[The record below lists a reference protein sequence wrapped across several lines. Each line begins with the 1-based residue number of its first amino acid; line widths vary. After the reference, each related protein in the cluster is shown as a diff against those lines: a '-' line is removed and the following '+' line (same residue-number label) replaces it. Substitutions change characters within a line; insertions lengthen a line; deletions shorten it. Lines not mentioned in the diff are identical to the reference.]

1 MIGMLALSSSVSG
14 EYNHFFWLLTAICGT
29 VGTGIAAFLIF
40 CAWRYRRRD
49 PNELPPQI
57 KNYIPAEIAWIGI
70 PTLIFIAMFFYGV
83 KLYFDMERPP
93 DNAQVVYVVAK
104 QWMWKLQHIDGARE
118 INELHVPVGQ
128 SIELR
133 MISQDVIHSFY
144 VPDFRIKQDVLP
156 GRYTS
161 IWFRATRP
169 GAYHLFCAEYCGTN
183 HSQMHGWVYVLS
195 PSEYNR
201 WVQQGGAEGSLAD
214 TGEKLF
220 HQFACANCHHYSGHG
235 PAPNLAGLYHS
246 AVQLQGGGLG
256 MADDEYIRKSILQP
270 NAQVTYGF
278 HQSIMP
284 TYQGQLTEDQVIALI
299 AYIKAL
305 GARPIR
311 TAGAASGQ
319 EGGAGPA
326 NSAAEPTSPS
336 EPAPQPIETNKPGG
350 R

>member
-1 MIGMLALSSSVSG
+1 MTAILLFSSSVSG
-14 EYNHFFWLLTAICGT
+14 EYNAFFWVLVAVCGT
-29 VGTGIAAFLIF
+29 VGTGIAAFLVY
-40 CAWRYRRRD
+40 CAWRYRRRSPD
-49 PNELPPQI
+49 ELPPQI
-57 KNYIPAEIAWIGI
+57 KNYIPAEVLWIGL
-70 PTLIFIAMFFYGV
+70 PTLIFIGMFVFGV
-83 KLYFDMERPP
+83 KLYFDIERPP

-104 QWMWKLQHIDGARE
+104 QWMWKLQHLDGARE

-144 VPDFRIKQDVLP
+144 VPNFRIKQDVLP
-156 GRYTS
+156 GRYTT

-183 HSQMHGWVYVLS
+183 HSQMRGWIYVLS
-195 PSEYNR
+195 PLQYSR

-220 HQFACANCHHYSGHG
+220 HQFGCSNCHHYSGHG
-235 PAPNLAGLYHS
+235 PGPNLTELYNS
-246 AVQLQGGGLG
+246 AVRIEGQPGGI
-256 MADDEYIRKSILQP
+256 ADDNYIRKSILNA
-270 NAQVTYGF
+270 NAQITYGF

-305 GARPIR
+305 GARPIQAIG
-311 TAGAASGQ
+311 AGATAEVQNAPAS
-319 EGGAGPA
+319 
-326 NSAAEPTSPS
+326 SAT
-336 EPAPQPIETNKPGG
+336 EPAPAATNTNPPGG

>member
-1 MIGMLALSSSVSG
+1 MINLLALASDITP
-14 EYNHFFWLLTAICGT
+14 EYNRFFWILVIICGT
-29 VGTGIAAFLIF
+29 VGTGITIF
-40 CAWRYRRRD
+40 TVYCAWHWRRRD
-49 PNELPPQI
+49 PDELPSQI
-57 KNYIPAEIAWIGI
+57 ANYLPAEVAWIGL
-70 PTLIFIAMFFYGV
+70 PALIFIGMFFYGV
-83 KLYFDMERPP
+83 KLYFDIERPP

-104 QWMWKLQHIDGARE
+104 QWMWKLQHIDGTRE

-128 SIELR
+128 PVELR

-169 GAYHLFCAEYCGTN
+169 GNYHLFCAEYCGTN
-183 HSQMHGWVYVLS
+183 HSKMGGWIYAMT
-195 PSEYNR
+195 PADYNK

-235 PAPNLAGLYHS
+235 PGPNLIGLYGR
-246 AVQLQGGGLG
+246 AVQVSGGAVGV
-256 MADDEYIRKSILQP
+256 ADDAYIRQSILTP
-270 NAQVTYGF
+270 NAKIAEGF
-278 HQSIMP
+278 QQSIMP

-305 GARPIR
+305 GTQPDQATATESYQPGAARP
-311 TAGAASGQ
+311 AS
-319 EGGAGPA
+319 
-326 NSAAEPTSPS
+326 SAAQ
-336 EPAPQPIETNKPGG
+336 PAPSAPLSNKPGV

>member
-1 MIGMLALSSSVSG
+1 MTAILLFSSSVSG
-14 EYNHFFWLLTAICGT
+14 EYNAFFWVLVAVCGT
-29 VGTGIAAFLIF
+29 VGTGIAAFLVY
-40 CAWRYRRRD
+40 CAWRYRRRSPD
-49 PNELPPQI
+49 ELPPQI
-57 KNYIPAEIAWIGI
+57 KNYIPAEVLWIGL
-70 PTLIFIAMFFYGV
+70 PALIFIGMFVFGV
-83 KLYFDMERPP
+83 KLYFDIERPP
-93 DNAQVVYVVAK
+93 DNAQVVYVIAK
-104 QWMWKLQHIDGARE
+104 QWMWKLQHLDGARE

-144 VPDFRIKQDVLP
+144 VPNFRIKQDVLP
-156 GRYTS
+156 GRYTT

-183 HSQMHGWVYVLS
+183 HSQMHGWIYVLS
-195 PSEYNR
+195 PSQYSR

-220 HQFACANCHHYSGHG
+220 HQFGCSNCHHYSGHG
-235 PAPNLAGLYHS
+235 PGPNLTELYNS
-246 AVQLQGGGLG
+246 TVRIEGQPGGI
-256 MADDEYIRKSILQP
+256 ADDNYIRKSILNP
-270 NAQVTYGF
+270 NAQITYGF

-305 GARPIR
+305 GARPIQ
-311 TAGAASGQ
+311 AI
-319 EGGAGPA
+319 GAGSAAEVQNAPA
-326 NSAAEPTSPS
+326 SSAAEPA
-336 EPAPQPIETNKPGG
+336 PAAANTNPPGG

>member
-1 MIGMLALSSSVSG
+1 
-14 EYNHFFWLLTAICGT
+14 
-29 VGTGIAAFLIF
+29 
-40 CAWRYRRRD
+40 
-49 PNELPPQI
+49 
-57 KNYIPAEIAWIGI
+57 
-70 PTLIFIAMFFYGV
+70 
-83 KLYFDMERPP
+83 
-93 DNAQVVYVVAK
+93 
-104 QWMWKLQHIDGARE
+104 
-118 INELHVPVGQ
+118 
-128 SIELR
+128 
-133 MISQDVIHSFY
+133 
-144 VPDFRIKQDVLP
+144 
-156 GRYTS
+156 
-161 IWFRATRP
+161 
-169 GAYHLFCAEYCGTN
+169 
-183 HSQMHGWVYVLS
+183 MHGWVYVLS

>member
-1 MIGMLALSSSVSG
+1 MIAMVALDSSVSG
-14 EYNHFFWLLTAICGT
+14 EYNHFFWLLVAICGT
-29 VGTGIAAFLIF
+29 VATGIATFLVY

-57 KNYIPAEIAWIGI
+57 ARYIPAEITWIGL
-70 PTLIFIAMFFYGV
+70 PTLIFIGMFIYGV
-83 KLYFDMERPP
+83 KLYFDIERPP
-93 DNAQVVYVVAK
+93 DNAHVVYVVAK
-104 QWMWKLQHIDGARE
+104 QWMWKLQHVDGARE

-156 GRYTS
+156 GRYTT

-183 HSQMHGWVYVLS
+183 HSQMRGWIYALS

-235 PAPNLAGLYHS
+235 PGPNLIGLYGS
-246 AVQLQGGGLG
+246 AVQLEGGGVG
-256 MADDEYIRKSILQP
+256 VADDDYIRKSILTPSSQI
-270 NAQVTYGF
+270 TYGF
-278 HQSIMP
+278 RQSIMP

-299 AYIKAL
+299 AYIKAM
-305 GARPIR
+305 GARPIQDVA
-311 TAGAASGQ
+311 AGSAQQTPAH
-319 EGGAGPA
+319 PA
-326 NSAAEPTSPS
+326 NSAAQ
-336 EPAPQPIETNKPGG
+336 PAPTETNTDKPGD

>member
-1 MIGMLALSSSVSG
+1 MILIMALESSITP
-14 EYNHFFWLLTAICGT
+14 EYNHFFWLLVIVCST
-29 VGTGIAAFLIF
+29 VCLGIAAFTVYS
-40 CAWRYRRRD
+40 CWRYRRRNPD
-49 PNELPPQI
+49 ELPPQI
-57 KNYIPAEIAWIGI
+57 ANYIPAEVLWIGL
-70 PTLIFIAMFFYGV
+70 PTIIFIGMFVYGV
-83 KLYFDMERPP
+83 KLYFDIERPP

-144 VPDFRIKQDVLP
+144 APAFRIKQDVLP

-161 IWFRATRP
+161 IWFRATKP

-183 HSQMHGWVYVLS
+183 HSRMGGWIYAMN
-195 PSEYNR
+195 PSDYNK
-201 WVQQGGAEGSLAD
+201 WIQEGGAEGSLAD

-235 PAPNLAGLYHS
+235 PGPNLIGLYGS
-246 AVQLQGGGLG
+246 TVQVEGGGTG
-256 MADDEYIRKSILQP
+256 VADDSYIRQSILSP
-270 NAQVTYGF
+270 NAKVAEGF

-284 TYQGQLTEDQVIALI
+284 TYQGQLNEDQVIALI

-305 GARPIR
+305 GAEPAQAVANES
-311 TAGAASGQ
+311 TTHAAESST
-319 EGGAGPA
+319 
-326 NSAAEPTSPS
+326 SAAESS
-336 EPAPQPIETNKPGG
+336 LQKRNDNKTGG